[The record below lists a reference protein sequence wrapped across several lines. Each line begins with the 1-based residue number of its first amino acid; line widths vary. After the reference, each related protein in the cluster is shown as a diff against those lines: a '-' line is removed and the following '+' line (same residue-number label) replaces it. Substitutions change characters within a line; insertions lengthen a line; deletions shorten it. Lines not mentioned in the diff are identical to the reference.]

1 MAAPNVNSPTRVEF
15 KSALLAATTASQTI
29 VSCGAASDMAI
40 RVVSLVAANIDGS
53 NAADVTVTMSDGTA
67 THSIVSTVT
76 VPADASLVIAS
87 RENPIHLAEG
97 WTLAGLA
104 SAASDIEF
112 TTAHEEIT

>member
-1 MAAPNVNSPTRVEF
+1 MTAPNANSPTKVEF
-15 KSALLAATTASQTI
+15 KSARLAATTASQTI
-29 VSCGAASDMAI
+29 VSCGATSNMAI
-40 RVVSLVAANIDGS
+40 RVVSLIAANIDGT
-53 NAADVTVTMSDGTA
+53 NAADVTVTTSDGTA
-67 THSIVSTVT
+67 TRSIVSTVT

-104 SAASDIEF
+104 SANGDIEF

>member
-1 MAAPNVNSPTRVEF
+1 MAAPNANSPTKVEF
-15 KSALLAATTASQTI
+15 KSARLAATTSSQTI
-29 VSCGAASDMAI
+29 VSCGAASNMAI
-40 RVVSLVAANIDGS
+40 RVVSLIAANIDGT
-53 NAADVTVTMSDGTA
+53 NAADVTVTTSDGTNSHA
-67 THSIVSTVT
+67 IVSTVT

-104 SAASDIEF
+104 SANGDIVF

>member
-67 THSIVSTVT
+67 TSSIVRTVT
-76 VPADASLVIAS
+76 VPADATLVIAS
-87 RENPIHLAEG
+87 RENPIHLPEG

>member
-15 KSALLAATTASQTI
+15 KTARLAATTASQTI
-29 VSCGAASDMAI
+29 VSCGAASNMAI
-40 RVVSLVAANIDGS
+40 RVVSLVAANIDGT
-53 NAADVTVTMSDGTA
+53 NAADVTVTTSDGTA
-67 THSIVSTVT
+67 TRSIVSTVT

-87 RENPIHLAEG
+87 RENPIHLPEG

-104 SAASDIEF
+104 SAAGDIEF

>member
-1 MAAPNVNSPTRVEF
+1 MAAPNVNSPTKVEF
-15 KSALLAATTASQTI
+15 KSVRLAATTSSQTI
-29 VSCGAASDMAI
+29 VSCGSTSNMAI
-40 RVVSLVAANIDGS
+40 RVVSLVAANIDGT
-53 NAADVTVTMSDGTA
+53 NACDVTVTTTDGTNSHA
-67 THSIVSTVT
+67 IVSTMT

-97 WTLAGLA
+97 WALAGLA